1 MAKAANNKSM
11 ANPREAES
19 ARLMSAK
26 APDVKSAGAGFTPR
40 NGAIISRGRPKN
52 RKFGIHH
59 RPIVSA
65 IKLMGTGTGL
75 VNRPMT
81 EPSHSE
87 AVAGET
93 IFNS

>member
-1 MAKAANNKSM
+1 MAKAANSRSR

-19 ARLMSAK
+19 IRLMNAINPE
-26 APDVKSAGAGFTPR
+26 AESAGAGFTCK
-40 NGAIISRGRPKN
+40 NGEMISRGRPKN

-65 IKLMGTGTGL
+65 MKLTGTGTGR
-75 VNRPMT
+75 VKRPMT

-87 AVAGET
+87 EVAGEI